1 MLLMMRSIYSN
12 RWQTFL
18 MICLWLTRH
27 PHLRRLFPCLKNNTY
42 DVAILDI
49 MGVRG
54 YDLLE
59 VTHALGITTLMLT
72 AHALSPDNLKKSI
85 ELGADAY
92 IPKDKMVDISL
103 YVEDILISRQNKR
116 KNNFKLY
123 AGLMPLFDKFFGEG
137 WKGPEK
143 NSGTSLIKNTSNSEK
158 TKFLCSQFNFSAVD
172 MYPMWLLHL

>member
-1 MLLMMRSIYSN
+1 MENNQTLNNKKLLVVDDEIDILESLEDLLDDMFMVDSASS
-12 RWQTFL
+12 FEEAVS
-18 MICLWLTRH
+18 
-27 PHLRRLFPCLKNNTY
+27 CLKNNTY

-59 VTHALGITTLMLT
+59 ATHTLGIPTLMLT

-103 YVEDILISRQNKR
+103 YVGDVLISRQNKK
-116 KNNFKLY
+116 KNNTFFNHCFVHINSVS
-123 AGLMPLFDKFFGEG
+123 PFLF
-137 WKGPEK
+137 
-143 NSGTSLIKNTSNSEK
+143 
-158 TKFLCSQFNFSAVD
+158 
-172 MYPMWLLHL
+172 YPW

>member
-1 MLLMMRSIYSN
+1 MENEQPLNGKKLLVVDDEPD
-12 RWQTFL
+12 
-18 MICLWLTRH
+18 MIESLEELLEDMFMVD
-27 PHLRRLFPCLKNNTY
+27 PASSFEEAVSFLKNNIY

-59 VTHALGITTLMLT
+59 ATHALGIPTLMLT

-103 YVEDILISRQNKR
+103 YVEDVLISRQDKR
-116 KNNFKLY
+116 KNNFKWYTKLR
-123 AGLMPLFDKFFGEG
+123 PLFDEFFGDG
-137 WKGPEK
+137 WKDPEK
-143 NSGTSLIKNTSNSEK
+143 
-158 TKFLCSQFNFSAVD
+158 QFWDEFDKKHVE
-172 MYPMWLLHL
+172 PQ

>member
-1 MLLMMRSIYSN
+1 MENKQTLNHKKILVVDDEIDILESLEDLLDDIFMVDSASS
-12 RWQTFL
+12 FEEAVS
-18 MICLWLTRH
+18 
-27 PHLRRLFPCLKNNTY
+27 CLKNNTY

-59 VTHALGITTLMLT
+59 ATHTLGIPTLMLT

-103 YVEDILISRQNKR
+103 YVEDVLISRQNKR
-116 KNNFKLY
+116 KNNFKWYTRLRPRFDELF
-123 AGLMPLFDKFFGEG
+123 GKEWKDPEKKFWDEFDKKHVE
-137 WKGPEK
+137 
-143 NSGTSLIKNTSNSEK
+143 
-158 TKFLCSQFNFSAVD
+158 
-172 MYPMWLLHL
+172 